1 MAQEVVKHTGKYT
14 PLKQWIH
21 FDVFEIVPDESADRE
36 PMGCRYDDQIRILGR
51 DVHNKLR
58 SMNLFLVG
66 AGALGCE
73 FLKGLSL
80 MGCSTDGLTVVTDD
94 DTIEV
99 SNLNRQFLF
108 RRDDVKHSKS
118 ERASAAAKVFNDEF
132 NVEAK

>member
-1 MAQEVVKHTGKYT
+1 
-14 PLKQWIH
+14 
-21 FDVFEIVPDESADRE
+21 
-36 PMGCRYDDQIRILGR
+36 
-51 DVHNKLR
+51 
-58 SMNLFLVG
+58 MNIFLVG

-80 MGCSTDGLTVVTDD
+80 MGVSADGQTVVTDD

-108 RRDDVKHSKS
+108 RRNDVKGSKS
-118 ERASAAAKVFNDEF
+118 ATAAREVQLMNEEF